1 MRVRVHG
8 VAVDTCIDE
17 SGVKRVAEHAAY
29 FDEGALKMQLVSKT
43 EGVGRE
49 ASGREAIRAR
59 AVAHA
64 ARRAEALMKR
74 TRVKLYLS
82 VHGGRV
88 HSVEGAETYSVGM
101 VTLGMGS
108 PLSS

>member
-1 MRVRVHG
+1 
-8 VAVDTCIDE
+8 
-17 SGVKRVAEHAAY
+17 
-29 FDEGALKMQLVSKT
+29 
-43 EGVGRE
+43 
-49 ASGREAIRAR
+49 
-59 AVAHA
+59 
-64 ARRAEALMKR
+64 MKR

-108 PLSS
+108 PSLKRRVAQCLRFERS

>member
-43 EGVGRE
+43 EGGGRE

-64 ARRAEALMKR
+64 ARRAEA
-74 TRVKLYLS
+74 S
-82 VHGGRV
+82 
-88 HSVEGAETYSVGM
+88 
-101 VTLGMGS
+101 
-108 PLSS
+108 